1 MDMNGEFSVG
11 AEEEAEMET
20 PQVCPEKTLEDCSV
34 DLADEGTGRVMY
46 VKGPKITRGD
56 SAGTSARNGWST
68 GGTES
73 IPEPTRAG
81 IPERVPRRIP
91 QVCPEDEGREA
102 SESVPEEEAAEKFP
116 RDGRRSTPR
125 GDQETLPAAA
135 SGAAAAAASAGKDPA
150 GGPSP
155 APAPGTGD
163 ADATKPCGN
172 CRHLIAVSN
181 LSLHETHCFRN
192 LLVCKRCDER
202 VPRAEM
208 EEHVQSEHTE
218 VRCKCGKA
226 LEKCKLEDH
235 LVHECP
241 RQAAVCRYCGLEQPR
256 ATTREHEDFC
266 GARTERCDACLVYV
280 QKQDEEVHRV
290 TCPGHPVAPDPAGT
304 ATVTEAANAALAAAM
319 SALHDDPEVMAEYKK
334 YLELLDSDDDEE
346 EGSPASGS
354 SFASSLWETAA
365 QLTTAALLS
374 SMQGGG
380 GAEEEEEEG
389 EEGGEEGGEE
399 DTQLL
404 EDDQEL
410 LPCEF
415 CFKPVPAHELVLHQ
429 SGCNPTVA
437 HGRVRYLNGVPT
449 SGPPPPPP
457 PPPPAAA
464 TAAAAQP
471 LDEQLPCQYC
481 YEPVTASLLQA
492 HQDRCLK
499 EQASAF
505 ARLCN
510 QQPALA
516 PNKEEPEPLDIGV
529 AAGAATPVADEEMTE
544 MAPSSSSAAGWWPRL
559 LAMWQAKSSRAGS
572 RPPWRRSGEI
582 ASRADVKEMETSAP
596 LEDPGSA
603 F

>member
-1 MDMNGEFSVG
+1 M
-11 AEEEAEMET
+11 
-20 PQVCPEKTLEDCSV
+20 
-34 DLADEGTGRVMY
+34 
-46 VKGPKITRGD
+46 RG
-56 SAGTSARNGWST
+56 GK
-68 GGTES
+68 
-73 IPEPTRAG
+73 
-81 IPERVPRRIP
+81 PRRAFRRKKRRKSFRGTAGDRRRGGIRKRCRQRRTEPPLLQPPQGRIP
-91 QVCPEDEGREA
+91 R
-102 SESVPEEEAAEKFP
+102 
-116 RDGRRSTPR
+116 
-125 GDQETLPAAA
+125 
-135 SGAAAAAASAGKDPA
+135 

-155 APAPGTGD
+155 APAPGTGG

-280 QKQDEEVHRV
+280 QKQDDEVHRV

-380 GAEEEEEEG
+380 GA
-389 EEGGEEGGEE
+389 GGRRGGEE
-399 DTQLL
+399 DTQIL

-449 SGPPPPPP
+449 SGPPPPP

-544 MAPSSSSAAGWWPRL
+544 MAPSSSSADAAETSVSP
-559 LAMWQAKSSRAGS
+559 
-572 RPPWRRSGEI
+572 E
-582 ASRADVKEMETSAP
+582 DVKEMETSAP